1 MLIIF
6 DGSYMLH
13 RSCHLPTFEM
23 LQTTSGYRT
32 GGAYGTIR
40 SIQSILHTF
49 HSSRAVVVWDDI
61 KRSERRMRIFPEYK
75 ANRKPLPG
83 SVDYAE
89 KQEKFNF
96 YMQQKAITERLLHF
110 LGIVQVVVPGKEADD
125 VVAVMIRSYKDRCIL
140 VTADKDYFQ
149 LVNERVGVWNPHKQV
164 HADLE
169 NFKEVT
175 GVEPAYFLL
184 GKAILGDVSDNIGGV
199 NGIGDKTMVE
209 MMKLLEKYDVYE
221 LDSVDLLGE
230 LALQVARE
238 GSTRQKKLLD
248 QVETVYRN
256 LSLMDLS
263 QEEFSYDEICHVLS
277 SISVSLPFQERMT
290 LEEFKV
296 LQFAEFMRDF
306 VSFSAPFRELQ

>member
-1 MLIIF
+1 
-6 DGSYMLH
+6 
-13 RSCHLPTFEM
+13 
-23 LQTTSGYRT
+23 
-32 GGAYGTIR
+32 
-40 SIQSILHTF
+40 
-49 HSSRAVVVWDDI
+49 
-61 KRSERRMRIFPEYK
+61 
-75 ANRKPLPG
+75 
-83 SVDYAE
+83 
-89 KQEKFNF
+89 
-96 YMQQKAITERLLHF
+96 TERLLHF
-110 LGIVQVVVPGKEADD
+110 LGIAQVVVTGKEADD
-125 VVAVMIRSYKDRCIL
+125 VVAVMVRSYKGRCIL

-149 LVNERVGVWNPHKQV
+149 LVSERVGVWNPHKQV

-175 GVEPAYFLL
+175 GVEPAHFLL

-209 MMKLLEKYDVYE
+209 MMGFIQ
-221 LDSVDLLGE
+221 DSKDSPLDLLAE

-277 SISVSLPFQERMT
+277 SISVSLPFQERLT

-306 VSFSAPFRELQ
+306 VSFSAPFRTLQ